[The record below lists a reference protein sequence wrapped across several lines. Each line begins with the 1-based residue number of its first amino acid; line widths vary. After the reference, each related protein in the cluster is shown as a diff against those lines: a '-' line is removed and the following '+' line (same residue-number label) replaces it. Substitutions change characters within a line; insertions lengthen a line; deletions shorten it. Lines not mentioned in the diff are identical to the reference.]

1 MITRNLKTTNH
12 SKHFLK
18 CHLIFV
24 CKYRKKLFLNQKLS
38 NDMKQILFDVAN
50 KSDFTIE
57 VMEVDVDHIHILVRY
72 IPRLSISSMVN
83 RLKAVSTNRIWKLHK
98 TFLMKHFWKEHTF
111 FTDGYFVSSIGYAS
125 QETIEDYIKQ
135 QG

>member
-1 MITRNLKTTNH
+1 
-12 SKHFLK
+12 
-18 CHLIFV
+18 
-24 CKYRKKLFLNQKLS
+24 
-38 NDMKQILFDVAN
+38 MKQILFDVAN

-72 IPRLSISSMVN
+72 TPRLSISSMVN

-111 FTDGYFVSSIGYAS
+111 FTDGYFVSSIGYAN

>member
-1 MITRNLKTTNH
+1 MLTKNLETTNH

-38 NDMKQILFDVAN
+38 DDMKQILFDVAN
-50 KSDFTIE
+50 ESDFSIE
-57 VMEVDVDHIHILVRY
+57 SMEVDVDHIHILVRY
-72 IPRLSISSMVN
+72 IPRLFISSIVN
-83 RLKAVSTNRIWKLHK
+83 SLKVVSTNRIWKIHK
-98 TFLMKHFWKEHTF
+98 VFLLKHFWKEHTF
-111 FTDGYFVSSIGYAS
+111 FTDGYFVSSIGHAS
-125 QETIEDYIKQ
+125 QETIDEYIRN